1 MANIS
6 TEHFECK
13 LSHTEAGS
21 FQIKAVILFDRTERI
36 TKRLMRILRSCLTLF
51 LAAILFGGCSEKIAP
66 FSTNKEPVQEEYTGS
81 EVFEQKL
88 TKGRAMIIPVATYRI
103 GAVVMSKKEYNH
115 GWGAEIAPF
124 DLALVWGYLS
134 HEKIKKLLSI
144 KHDSTR
150 LAWFRIK
157 GDDPPVTP
165 EYVMSHG
172 SNNHLIPAN
181 ETIRTALDK
190 HVGVN
195 DKVLIEGYLVN
206 VEAEYDGQPITMKT
220 SLSRTDQDRGAC
232 EIIYVTSVQ
241 VWDKTYR

>member
-1 MANIS
+1 MMS
-6 TEHFECK
+6 
-13 LSHTEAGS
+13 
-21 FQIKAVILFDRTERI
+21 FDRTNGIMERP
-36 TKRLMRILRSCLTLF
+36 MRILRNCLAF
-51 LAAILFGGCSEKIAP
+51 FIAALLLGGCGEKTAP
-66 FSTNKEPVQEEYTGS
+66 FSTNKEPIQEEYTGS
-81 EVFEQKL
+81 EVFDWKL
-88 TKGRAMIIPVATYRI
+88 SKGRARITPVATYQI

-124 DLALVWGYLS
+124 DLALVWGRLS
-134 HEKIKKLLSI
+134 HKDVKKLLSI

-150 LAWFRIK
+150 VAWFRIK

-181 ETIRTALDK
+181 EMIRTALDK
-190 HVGVN
+190 HVGVD
-195 DKVLIEGYLVN
+195 DKILIKGYLVD
-206 VEAEYDGQPITMKT
+206 VEAQFDGQPISLKT
-220 SLSRTDQDRGAC
+220 SLTRTDQDRGAC